1 MKRLIKLTQMLNPK
15 KMKRVVGFIVI
26 VWFIQGVVRGRISGS
41 HLIAV
46 FETIMKVLM
55 FLKRTVTRGK
65 M

>member
-1 MKRLIKLTQMLNPK
+1 MLNPK

-26 VWFIQGVVRGRISGS
+26 IWFIQGVVRGRISGS